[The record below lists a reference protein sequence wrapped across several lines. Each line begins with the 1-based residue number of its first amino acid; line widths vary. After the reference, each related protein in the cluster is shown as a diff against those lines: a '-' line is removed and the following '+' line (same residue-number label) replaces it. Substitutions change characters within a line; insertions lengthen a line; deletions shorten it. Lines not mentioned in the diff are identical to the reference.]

1 MLVLLKRI
9 WKAWKGLTHNLNAAI
24 SWLLMTVT
32 YVVAMGPVAIFFRL
46 TRADLIDRGL
56 GDPRSDTWWHPL
68 PPDDD
73 NVRRV
78 QRPW

>member
-1 MLVLLKRI
+1 MSDVDAHGPIDYLIMEFEGDGERPETVAAVL
-9 WKAWKGLTHNLNAAI
+9 
-24 SWLLMTVT
+24 
-32 YVVAMGPVAIFFRL
+32 
-46 TRADLIDRGL
+46 DLIDRGL